1 MNLCRRPHREN
12 NEAESDW
19 IITSDLERKLKTSP
33 WLGATEEPPL
43 FRLGP
48 CIADPVG
55 RLWFLGQTHTEP
67 KTLSLLA
74 LFLKSIHYWSREVGA
89 RSQKQLPISKGKRA
103 SSHLVPKKGLEER
116 DRCLY

>member
-74 LFLKSIHYWSREVGA
+74 LFLKVFTTGQERLVQGLKSNFPFPKAKEPVA
-89 RSQKQLPISKGKRA
+89 TLSQRKG
-103 SSHLVPKKGLEER
+103 
-116 DRCLY
+116 